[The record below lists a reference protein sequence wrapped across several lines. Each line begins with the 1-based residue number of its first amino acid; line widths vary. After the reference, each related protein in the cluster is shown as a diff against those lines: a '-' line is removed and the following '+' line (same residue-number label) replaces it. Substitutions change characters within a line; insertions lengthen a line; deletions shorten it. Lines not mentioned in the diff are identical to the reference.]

1 MKKYLFT
8 GFAFISFLVSQ
19 AQEIVTVS
27 RSDLQ
32 QKITNQNL
40 QLKIAEAEMN
50 SASADLL
57 MSRAMYLPNVT
68 ASYTGISTN
77 NPLMAFGSKL
87 NQGRVEMED
96 FNPSQLN
103 NPKNIFNFATKLEVQ
118 QPIFNKDAV
127 YQKKAGEVK
136 VEVLKLKQERTKDY
150 LQLEL
155 NKGYMQLQMAY
166 KTVEVLQNARNTVLA
181 NKKVIDNYFKN
192 GMIQKSDVLDMNVR
206 VSEIDN
212 QIQYAKSNVRN
223 ASDYLFFLLNENA
236 ENKLFQPGEKLEYQE
251 SILTQYPQLKA
262 DRKDLQ
268 AYEKSLQAYDYLI
281 KSSQAKFLPKVNAFG
296 SFEIYDKRPYEFH
309 ANGYLVGVQVAWNL
323 FDGLKS
329 KSEIE
334 KYRADL
340 KKSQQEVEQYQ
351 KQSSL
356 ELNKSYRQ
364 VLDADNKVNLT
375 KLAWEQTAE
384 AYRIHK
390 NRYEQGLEK
399 SSDLLNAES
408 QMSKKELEHQQ
419 AIFEYN
425 IALEYYKFLNS

>member
-1 MKKYLFT
+1 MRKYFFT
-8 GFAFISFLVSQ
+8 GMALLSFLAFQ
-19 AQEIVTVS
+19 AQEVVTIS
-27 RSDLQ
+27 KKDLE
-32 QKITNQNL
+32 QKINDQNL
-40 QLKIAEAEMN
+40 QLKLSEAEIN
-50 SASADLL
+50 SAKADLL

-87 NQGRVEMED
+87 NQERVEMAD
-96 FNPSQLN
+96 FNPANLN
-103 NPKNIFNFATKLEVQ
+103 DPKNIFNFATKLEVQ

-150 LQLEL
+150 LQFEL
-155 NKGYMQLQMAY
+155 NKAYMQLQMAY
-166 KTVEVLQNARNTVLA
+166 KALEVLENAKNTVLA

-223 ASDYLFFLLNENA
+223 ASDYLYFLLNENS
-236 ENKLFQPGEKLEYQE
+236 ENKVFKPSGKLQYQE
-251 SILTQYPQLKA
+251 NMLSQNPQLKN

-268 AYEKSLQAYDYLI
+268 AYQKSLEAYDYMI
-281 KSSQAKFLPKVNAFG
+281 KSSKAKFLPKVNAFG
-296 SFEIYDKRPYEFH
+296 SFEMYDNKPYEFN
-309 ANGYLVGVQVAWNL
+309 ANGYLVGVQVAWNV

-334 KYRADL
+334 KYKADL
-340 KKSQQEVEQYQ
+340 KKSQTEIEQYQ
-351 KQSSL
+351 KQSAL

-364 VLDADNKVNLT
+364 VLDADNKVSLS

-399 SSDLLNAES
+399 ASDLLNAET
-408 QMSKKELEHQQ
+408 QMSKKELEYQQ

-425 IALEYYKFLNS
+425 TALEYYKFLN